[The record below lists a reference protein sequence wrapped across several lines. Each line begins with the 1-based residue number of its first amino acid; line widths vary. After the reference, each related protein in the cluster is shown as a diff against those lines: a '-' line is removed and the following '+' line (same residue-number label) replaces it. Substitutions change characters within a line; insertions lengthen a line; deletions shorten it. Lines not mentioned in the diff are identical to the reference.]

1 VFACVRTISKNVE
14 HDVRGVP
21 SENRDGHK
29 TYTHTPEVENHDER
43 IRAKKKVSPK
53 NVELHKLELHMF
65 IIREKMPRHIFRL
78 FRAKY
83 ARSDIV
89 QAE

>member
-1 VFACVRTISKNVE
+1 MSSMTYAESLVRTE
-14 HDVRGVP
+14 MD
-21 SENRDGHK
+21 
-29 TYTHTPEVENHDER
+29 TTLTHTPEVENHDER

>member
-1 VFACVRTISKNVE
+1 MSSMTYSVL
-14 HDVRGVP
+14 
-21 SENRDGHK
+21 SENRAD
-29 TYTHTPEVENHDER
+29 TTQHTPENARINER
-43 IRAKKKVSPK
+43 TKSKKVSPK

-78 FRAKY
+78 FRVKY